1 MEILKWKMKNGL
13 LLKEEIRR
21 KYREGGKNWAAIC
34 KSSYGHSI
42 DRNFL
47 GREDFPFIYDFG
59 IVSEGDIL
67 ELAYD
72 EYIGGNF
79 RNNFKSWRD
88 RDTIKNREYFLVLGI
103 TDDEVAVYGGFPQFE
118 SVLSFKQSEKNKPKK
133 LEIF

>member
-13 LLKEEIRR
+13 LFKEEIRR

-34 KSSYGHSI
+34 KPSYGQSI

-47 GREDFPFIYDFG
+47 EYEEFPYIYDFN
-59 IVSEGDIL
+59 IVREGDIV

-72 EYIGGNF
+72 EYIGGAF
-79 RNNFKSWRD
+79 RNQFKSRKNL
-88 RDTIKNREYFLVLGI
+88 DTIKNREYFLVLRI
-103 TDDEVAVYGGFPQFE
+103 TDEEVAVYGGFPTFE
-118 SVLSFKQSEKNKPKK
+118 NAVSFQKAERNKAKK